1 MDVTTWLTHYCES
14 WLQSNMANIPT
25 PEPSSHYHKLQLPQK
40 EGNYYLTR
48 SFFFPVAPW
57 GLRRPDPTKSD
68 VLFWLVFRRDNHN
81 LQIKHQTSRGN
92 APNEYC
98 LKCLWNEHLMSTLPP
113 FGIKHSCI
121 AITFEMRVDYWDKRQ
136 SEIKRRHFRQI
147 KAKYLISK
155 S

>member
-1 MDVTTWLTHYCES
+1 MRVDYKATWLTSQH
-14 WLQSNMANIPT
+14 QSLLHTTTSCN
-25 PEPSSHYHKLQLPQK
+25 YHRRRGTTIWQ
-40 EGNYYLTR
+40 ET
-48 SFFFPVAPW
+48 FFPVAPW